1 MKVSE
6 ILKALDLTKVAAA
19 ASGAAL
25 TAGGTHY
32 GLTSMQGVAVPR
44 VSGQFALT
52 TFMALLGLQLTGKV
66 ERIVRGAADIDEGA
80 YSFSKFVKDATGVVV
95 RCVVALLMAE
105 AGKAMFYKPGQ
116 TTEGFELDVPGFL
129 SILAQ
134 AVPTA
139 VISSRALRAYPN
151 FKDWVPGFLEVI
163 AIAVG
168 GTLALGAVSGAGPDA
183 VYPLTVGF
191 AAAVSVATMMW
202 MVFNSC
208 SKSKT
213 PAAYAPLSDAD
224 GADDERRDSVA
235 SARPP
240 APATQYSMPLLHHA
254 ADGAAVPVV
263 AGSIPSA
270 AV

>member
-1 MKVSE
+1 MKPSE
-6 ILKALDLTKVAAA
+6 FLKALDLAKVSAA

-32 GLTSMQGVAVPR
+32 GLTFMQGTAVPR

-52 TFMALLGLQLTGKV
+52 TFMALLGLQLSGKL
-66 ERIVRGAADIDEGA
+66 ERIIRGGEDIDKGP
-80 YSFSKFVKDATGVVV
+80 YSFSKFIKDATGVVA
-95 RCVVALLMAE
+95 RCAIALLMAE

-134 AVPTA
+134 AVPIA
-139 VISSRALRAYPN
+139 VFSSRALREYPN
-151 FKDWVPGFLEVI
+151 FKDWVPGLLEVV

-168 GTLALGAVSGAGPDA
+168 GTLALGAASGAGPDA

-208 SKSKT
+208 SKSKAPPPGYAVLNDVEVAA
-213 PAAYAPLSDAD
+213 PAAQAAAGAHVMYGRDDSAHISMAPM
-224 GADDERRDSVA
+224 G
-235 SARPP
+235 PTGGHT
-240 APATQYSMPLLHHA
+240 AP
-254 ADGAAVPVV
+254 
-263 AGSIPSA
+263 
-270 AV
+270 